1 MNPKII
7 MIINNDAYIPI
18 LPYLRKAPAEHTYLP
33 KKTGIFPIK
42 IVRNLDA
49 FVSQK

>member
-18 LPYLRKAPAEHTYLP
+18 LPYLQETPGEHTYLSE
-33 KKTGIFPIK
+33 KTGIFPVK
-42 IVRNLDA
+42 IARN
-49 FVSQK
+49 

>member
-33 KKTGIFPIK
+33 KKTGIFPG
-42 IVRNLDA
+42 
-49 FVSQK
+49 